1 MIDGTEKRKRQLA
14 FELQSSRVFET
25 RSKKQVQFHSLC
37 LQIEDYMLSKEK
49 RKLSTKMLSVF
60 FIGLK
65 INPGLALIGLR
76 TTRPR
81 T

>member
-14 FELQSSRVFET
+14 FELQSSRVFEI
-25 RSKKQVQFHSLC
+25 RSKKQVQFHSFC

-49 RKLSTKMLSVF
+49 KIIHENAFRF
-60 FIGLK
+60 FLGLK

-76 TTRPR
+76 TTRP
-81 T
+81 TT

>member
-1 MIDGTEKRKRQLA
+1 MSVKMIDGTEKRKRQLA

-25 RSKKQVQFHSLC
+25 R
-37 LQIEDYMLSKEK
+37 ELSE
-49 RKLSTKMLSVF
+49 LLFLGS
-60 FIGLK
+60 K

>member
-14 FELQSSRVFET
+14 FELKSSRVFET

-60 FIGLK
+60 FFFFILT
-65 INPGLALIGLR
+65 PG
-76 TTRPR
+76 
-81 T
+81 